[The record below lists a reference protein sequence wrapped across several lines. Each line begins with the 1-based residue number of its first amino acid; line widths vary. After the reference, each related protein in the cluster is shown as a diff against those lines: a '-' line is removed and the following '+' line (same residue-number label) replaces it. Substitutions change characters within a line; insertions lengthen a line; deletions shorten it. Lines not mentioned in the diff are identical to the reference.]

1 MGARSGIAVVTGR
14 RPRRFRPVH
23 RLRLI
28 AVRVLDPISWY
39 MQKQERVDL
48 QALRNRSHP
57 GRPQHVSTVDAYVP
71 TPRDRPLTH
80 DEILKFQTQIIGRT
94 EYLLGHHREYF
105 RAKAAQLLADGEA
118 TLTTT
123 EGVQTRLVRF

>member
-1 MGARSGIAVVTGR
+1 MESRQGTAVVPYK

-23 RLRLI
+23 RLRLM

-48 QALRNRSHP
+48 QALRNSSHP
-57 GRPQHVSTVDAYVP
+57 GTPSHVSTVDAYVP

-80 DEILKFQTQIIGRT
+80 DEILKFQTQIGRPR
-94 EYLLGHHREYF
+94 LWPSGRWAWM
-105 RAKAAQLLADGEA
+105 RAWASCTATARADQPARSTAWSPPG
-118 TLTTT
+118 
-123 EGVQTRLVRF
+123 